1 MENATNIS
9 PEQIN
14 SFLGQ
19 LKESS
24 FSDEGAEKALESSLS
39 AEQLKKVKEIL
50 QDKEKLGELLSSP
63 LARAILEKLKK
74 EP

>member
-1 MENATNIS
+1 MGNETNIS

-19 LKESS
+19 LKGSS
-24 FSDEGAEKALESSLS
+24 FSDESAEKALESSLS
-39 AEQLKKVKEIL
+39 AEQLKKVRGIL
-50 QDKEKLGELLSSP
+50 QDKEKLSEILSSP
-63 LARAILEKLKK
+63 FARAFLEKLKK